1 MTDNL
6 RIWNA
11 VAKTDPAH
19 TKKVEFG
26 RKFTSIDAHWQI
38 MRATET
44 FGPIGEGWGYSVQHS
59 TITLAPEMILAI
71 ADVTIWWSGQDDDPG
86 VKRGE
91 YGPIRATCEMWGV
104 VRDKGRMLYEV
115 DGETPKMRADEDAP
129 KKAMTDALTKGLSHL
144 GFSADVFLGLF
155 DDNRYVQKVAKE
167 FAQEDWENDKDITDN
182 LRLDGRDDDGNIR
195 STYDTNKAAKAK
207 TYADDL
213 ITVLN
218 TATKDEARKVWTEN
232 WRAPAGKRV
241 SPLAWLELHAPDQF
255 QRVSQAHENAVA

>member
-11 VAKTDPAH
+11 VAKTDPSH

-44 FGPIGEGWGYSVQHS
+44 FGPIGEGWGYTVQHS

-86 VKRGE
+86 VKRG
-91 YGPIRATCEMWGV
+91 
-104 VRDKGRMLYEV
+104 
-115 DGETPKMRADEDAP
+115 
-129 KKAMTDALTKGLSHL
+129 KGLSHL

-155 DDNRYVQKVAKE
+155 DDNRYVQKIAKE

-182 LRLDGRDDDGNIR
+182 LRSDGRDDDGNIR

-218 TATKDEARKVWTEN
+218 TATKDEARQVWTEN
-232 WRAPAGKRV
+232 WKAPAGKKV